1 MVSLA
6 NCKIYI
12 LENIPKYAAKY
23 TVVPWRP
30 LEEIPASGN
39 QFSGWLLEVQTCLLR
54 QVITSLA
61 LRTVLCKPAGKQ
73 LLITHLCGILCG
85 VST

>member
-1 MVSLA
+1 MYYL
-6 NCKIYI
+6 
-12 LENIPKYAAKY
+12 PRAA
-23 TVVPWRP
+23 
-30 LEEIPASGN
+30 S
-39 QFSGWLLEVQTCLLR
+39 QFSGWLREVQTCLLR